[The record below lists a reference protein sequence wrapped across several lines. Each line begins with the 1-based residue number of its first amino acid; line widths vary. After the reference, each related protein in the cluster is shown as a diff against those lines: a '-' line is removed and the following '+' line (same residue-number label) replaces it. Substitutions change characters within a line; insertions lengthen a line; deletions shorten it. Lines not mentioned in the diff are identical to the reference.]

1 MRKYTILNILFAIC
15 LTTNGQQVSKLNNH
29 YRNGDV
35 LEKKPSW
42 DYLLDFF

>member
-29 YRNGDV
+29 YRNGDM
-35 LEKKPSW
+35 LEKI
-42 DYLLDFF
+42 